1 MKHFVTSNFNLM
13 HSNNEWKDIKDKQ
26 NITVDSNFN
35 YYFFSIKDKNYLKK
49 YNYFHIF
56 LYLDKTNLIETYK
69 KYFFLKK
76 NLKKFK

>member
-35 YYFFSIKDKNYLKK
+35 YYFFSIKDKNYLK
-49 YNYFHIF
+49 NIIIF
-56 LYLDKTNLIETYK
+56 ISFYI
-69 KYFFLKK
+69 
-76 NLKKFK
+76 